1 MSLGFDPAP
10 SVDDIHTVGGKKW
23 RWNGIG
29 WEPATLKNTF
39 MAAVRQD
46 YYETLVTTAPT
57 PVAPMAGVLLT
68 YL

>member
-1 MSLGFDPAP
+1 MSLGFDPTP
-10 SVDDIHTVGGKKW
+10 SVDDIHTVGGKRW